1 MDINTITAKP
11 IFMLAVFSFGACIGS
26 FLNVCIY
33 RIPNKKSIVFPGSF
47 CTSCKTHI
55 PFYLNIPI
63 ISYIVLMGKC
73 RYCKSKIPLRY
84 PFIEALTGFTSL
96 AVILKF
102 GLSPAAFF
110 WFVFICVLITIS
122 FIDIDFQ
129 IIPDVI
135 SLPGIIIF
143 AFSPF
148 FLPEMSIMDTITGII
163 AGGGSLYL
171 IALLY
176 YLLKKQEGMGGGDI
190 KLLAMIGAATG
201 WKGILFTTFVGSLLG
216 TVAGIFILIITKTG
230 NIKLKIPFGPYLS
243 SGVVIY
249 IFFGKQIIHWYL
261 NLNI

>member
-1 MDINTITAKP
+1 M
-11 IFMLAVFSFGACIGS
+11 
-26 FLNVCIY
+26 
-33 RIPNKKSIVFPGSF
+33 
-47 CTSCKTHI
+47 
-55 PFYLNIPI
+55 
-63 ISYIVLMGKC
+63 
-73 RYCKSKIPLRY
+73 
-84 PFIEALTGFTSL
+84 
-96 AVILKF
+96 AVIFKF

-143 AFSPF
+143 AFSSF

-171 IALLY
+171 IALVY
-176 YLLKKQEGMGGGDI
+176 YLLRKQEGMGGGDI

-201 WKGILFTTFVGSLLG
+201 WKGVLFTTFTGSLLG
-216 TVAGIFILIITKTG
+216 TIAGVFILIITKKSD
-230 NIKLKIPFGPYLS
+230 IKLKIPFGPYLS
-243 SGVVIY
+243 SGVIIY

-261 NLNI
+261 NLNP